1 MRSHDTPYD
10 HLLEVLKTEGR
21 LKELAEVVQEHHFT
35 SVELKAWVD
44 YTTGIAEAIANR
56 EKRRTP

>member
-21 LKELAEVVQEHHFT
+21 LKELAEVVKEHHFT
-35 SVELKAWVD
+35 SVELEAWVD
-44 YTTGIAEAIANR
+44 YTTGIAEAIASR
-56 EKRRTP
+56 EKGKQ

>member
-10 HLLEVLKTEGR
+10 HLLEVLKSAGR
-21 LKELAEVVQEHHFT
+21 VKELAEVVQEHHFT